1 MTPLTPGHITDALGC
16 TIDHAPVPAE
26 RVVSG
31 SPTEGYVALDEIGG
45 CEVGVWEMSAGVATD
60 VESDEVFVVIAG
72 RGTVTFDE
80 PTGLQPI
87 DLAAGSTVRLSAGMR
102 TTWTVHETLRK
113 IYVAS

>member
-1 MTPLTPGHITDALGC
+1 MTPLTPGHIIDALGC

-26 RVVSG
+26 RVLAG
-31 SPTEGYVALDEIGG
+31 SPTEGYVTLDEIGG

-80 PTGLQPI
+80 ATGLQPI
-87 DLAAGSTVRLSAGMR
+87 ELVIGSTVRLSAGMH

-113 IYVAS
+113 IYVA